1 MDILIITN
9 NSLVYEKYNEK
20 IDTIYLCGY
29 TYLEILECVR
39 NRIHEGHKLLTHPLS
54 GSIKPNETPFK
65 SVVIGKKKEAL
76 DFGCLSIIEESIDS
90 AKKFI
95 KGRATPL
102 WIEKVKDDFRLIDY
116 SIITSAIQSMSGK
129 YIG

>member
-9 NSLVYEKYNEK
+9 NSLVHEKYNKKFE
-20 IDTIYLCGY
+20 TMYLCKY
-29 TYLEILECVR
+29 TYLEILEWVR
-39 NRIHEGHKLLTHPLS
+39 DRIHKGHKLLTHPLS

-65 SVVIGKKKEAL
+65 SIVIGKKKGNL
-76 DFGCLSIIEESIDS
+76 DFDGLSIIEESIAS

-95 KGRATPL
+95 KGKVTPL
-102 WIEKVKDDFRLIDY
+102 WTEKVRDDFRLIDC

>member
-9 NSLVYEKYNEK
+9 NSLVNEKYNEK
-20 IDTIYLCGY
+20 LETMYLDEY
-29 TYLEILECVR
+29 TYLDILEFVR
-39 NRIHEGHKLLTHPLS
+39 NRIHEGHRLLTHPLS

-65 SVVIGKKKEAL
+65 SIVIGKKKGNL
-76 DFGCLSIIEESIDS
+76 DFDGLSILEESIAS
-90 AKKFI
+90 AQKFI
-95 KGRATPL
+95 KGKATPI
-102 WIEKVKDDFRLIDY
+102 WTEKVKADFRLIDC

>member
-9 NSLVYEKYNEK
+9 NSLVYEKYSKK
-20 IDTIYLCGY
+20 IETIYLCEY

-39 NRIHEGHKLLTHPLS
+39 DRIHKGHKLHTHPLS

-65 SVVIGKKKEAL
+65 SIVIGKKKGIL
-76 DFGCLSIIEESIDS
+76 DFGSISIIEESIAS

-95 KGRATPL
+95 EGRATPL
-102 WIEKVKDDFRLIDY
+102 WREKVKDDFRLIDC
-116 SIITSAIQSMSGK
+116 SIITSAIRSMSGK

>member
-9 NSLVYEKYNEK
+9 NSLVYEKYSEK
-20 IDTIYLCGY
+20 IEVIYLGES

-39 NRIHEGHKLLTHPLS
+39 DRIHKGHKLLTHPLS
-54 GSIKPNETPFK
+54 GSVKPNETPFK
-65 SVVIGKKKEAL
+65 SIVICKNKGTL
-76 DFGCLSIIEESIDS
+76 DFSSLSIMEESIAS

-95 KGRATPL
+95 KNKATPL
-102 WIEKVKDDFRLIDY
+102 WTEKVADDFRLIDC
-116 SIITSAIQSMSGK
+116 SIITSAIGSMSGK